1 MGEAEKIPQH
11 KHCYVCGKAH
21 NEDARFCNDNCKET
35 KKKELSKKKRQ
46 LLIIQLLLIAMT
58 IGVILAYGF

>member
-21 NEDARFCNDNCKET
+21 NGEERFCGDSCKES
-35 KKKELSKKKRQ
+35 KKAELSKKKRQ
-46 LLIIQLLLIAMT
+46 LLIIEVLLIIITVVAVLSVG
-58 IGVILAYGF
+58 I